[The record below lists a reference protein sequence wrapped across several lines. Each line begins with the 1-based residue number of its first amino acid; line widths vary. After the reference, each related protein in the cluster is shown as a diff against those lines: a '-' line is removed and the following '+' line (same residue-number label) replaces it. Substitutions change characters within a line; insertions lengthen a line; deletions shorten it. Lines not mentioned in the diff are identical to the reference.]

1 MKNLLFEDD
10 INPASEEY
18 PFLSH
23 STVSLT
29 YPAHFH
35 REAELIHILEG
46 SLTVSNES
54 GSFRLSQGDFCL
66 FLPGEIHSLLTETE
80 NRVCL
85 MKLFVPASCQGL
97 SGLRLRCNAIP
108 PASADYLSISE
119 IFSCILR
126 EDAERRPGYQ
136 AAVALQVIRLFLLVM
151 RAFDTRPIR
160 PEEQARR
167 KDGAALLHAVR
178 RYLDDH
184 YQEDLTLDQVAAHC
198 GYSKYYFSHRFRE
211 TSAMRFMDYFTLYRL
226 QRAASALAFSSE
238 KVIDIAYG
246 AGFRNIRSFN
256 RMFQKYFHLTPSA
269 YRTRAHSGQ
278 TDDWRFYDP
287 ILKRNSGKVAGSE
300 NAPSKTGLP

>member
-1 MKNLLFEDD
+1 MILTQPQRN
-10 INPASEEY
+10 I
-18 PFLSH
+18 LSLAFYCQPD
-23 STVSLT
+23 VS
-29 YPAHFH
+29 AHFH

-54 GSFRLSQGDFCL
+54 GSFRLPKGDFACFYL
-66 FLPGEIHSLLTETE
+66 RDPQ
-80 NRVCL
+80 
-85 MKLFVPASCQGL
+85 PADGNGKPGL
-97 SGLRLRCNAIP
+97 SNEALCSRLLPKGCPDFGLMQCNPP
-108 PASADYLSISE
+108 PAPTISISE

-167 KDGAALLHAVR
+167 KTARHCCMPSAGIWTIIIKKISHWIRLRRIAATLNTIF
-178 RYLDDH
+178 
-184 YQEDLTLDQVAAHC
+184 LTASGKPLPCALWTILRSPAP
-198 GYSKYYFSHRFRE
+198 
-211 TSAMRFMDYFTLYRL
+211 TSRIRPCLFI
-226 QRAASALAFSSE
+226 E

-269 YRTRAHSGQ
+269 YRTRA
-278 TDDWRFYDP
+278 T
-287 ILKRNSGKVAGSE
+287 
-300 NAPSKTGLP
+300 